1 MYNNTII
8 WRNFVYSCTIIA
20 TIIKSLQNICND
32 DIIMAKED
40 GKMQKENKKLEYKEI
55 ISKTYLKT
63 VSAFANYNDGEIVFG
78 VTDDYKVIGIENPND
93 ECLNIENQIND
104 SIKPRPDYTLKINDN
119 KTISLFVKQG
129 KSTPYKY
136 NGKAYKRSDSS
147 TVEVDEIEEKRLI
160 LSGMNISFEEM
171 NVDEEN
177 LKFSYLSENLIKAMD
192 LSTFNLDTLK
202 SLNLYNSKFGYNNA
216 ALLLADSNNFPGLD
230 IAVFGNSI
238 SIFKKRISYAG
249 ESILKQ
255 YYDVLELFR
264 SEYIVEKIED
274 GFRQKIELVPF
285 DAFREAVANALVH
298 RTWDIKAN
306 TKIEMHPDRIIISSP
321 GGLVANMSKEDY
333 INGNYSYLRNP
344 IIANVFRR
352 LNIIE
357 AFATGIK
364 RINEAYKDAIVKPI
378 YDVTSSAISVTL
390 PIIDQA
396 SLSLNEKKVYDAMKQ
411 NYSYS
416 RLELEEISGF
426 AKDTLIRVLNSLV
439 KKGVVEK
446 SGKARATMYLKK

>member
-1 MYNNTII
+1 
-8 WRNFVYSCTIIA
+8 
-20 TIIKSLQNICND
+20 
-32 DIIMAKED
+32 
-40 GKMQKENKKLEYKEI
+40 MQKENKKLEYKEI

-93 ECLNIENQIND
+93 ECFNIENQIND
-104 SIKPRPDYTLKINDN
+104 SIKPRPDYTLKMNDN

-160 LSGMNISFEEM
+160 LPGMNISFEEM

-177 LKFSYLSENLIKAMD
+177 LEFSYLSENLIKAMD

-238 SIFKKRISYAG
+238 NIFKKRISYAG

-439 KKGVVEK
+439 EKGVVEK

>member
-1 MYNNTII
+1 
-8 WRNFVYSCTIIA
+8 
-20 TIIKSLQNICND
+20 
-32 DIIMAKED
+32 
-40 GKMQKENKKLEYKEI
+40 MQKENKKLEYKEI

-63 VSAFANYNDGEIVFG
+63 VSAFENYNDGEIVFG
-78 VTDDYKVIGIENPND
+78 VTDDYKVIGIKDPND

-104 SIKPRPDYTLKINDN
+104 SIKPRPDYTLKINDD
-119 KTISLFVKQG
+119 KTISLYVKQG

-136 NGKAYKRSDSS
+136 NGKAYKRNDSS
-147 TVEVDEIEEKRLI
+147 TVEVDEIDEKRLI

-177 LKFSYLSENLIKAMD
+177 LEFSYLSENLIKAMD
-192 LSTFNLDTLK
+192 LSSFNLDTLK

-216 ALLLADSNNFPGLD
+216 AMLLADSNNFPGLD

-238 SIFKKRISYAG
+238 NVFKRRISFAG

-274 GFRQKIELVPF
+274 GFRQKKELIPF

-306 TKIEMHPDRIIISSP
+306 AKIEMHPDKIIISSP
-321 GGLVANMSKEDY
+321 GGLVADMSKEDY

-364 RINEAYKDAIVKPI
+364 RINDAYKDAIVKPI

-390 PIIDQA
+390 PLIDQVN
-396 SLSLNEKKVYDAMKQ
+396 LSFNEKKVYDFMKQ

-426 AKDTLIRVLNSLV
+426 AKDTLIRILNTLV
-439 KKGVVEK
+439 EKGIVEK
-446 SGKARATMYLKK
+446 SGKARATIYVKK

>member
-1 MYNNTII
+1 
-8 WRNFVYSCTIIA
+8 
-20 TIIKSLQNICND
+20 
-32 DIIMAKED
+32 
-40 GKMQKENKKLEYKEI
+40 MQKENKKLEYKET
-55 ISKTYLKT
+55 ISKSYLKT

-78 VTDDYKVIGIENPND
+78 VTDDYKVIGIENPNS

-104 SIKPRPDYTLKINDN
+104 SIKPRPDYTLKINDD

-136 NGKAYKRSDSS
+136 NGKAYKRNDSS

-177 LKFSYLSENLIKAMD
+177 LEFSYLSKYLVKAMD
-192 LSTFNLDTLK
+192 LSSFNLDTLK
-202 SLNLYNSKFGYNNA
+202 SLNLYNSKYGYNNA

-238 SIFKKRISYAG
+238 NIFKKRISYAG

-255 YYDVLELFR
+255 YYDALELFR

-274 GFRQKIELVPF
+274 GFRKKIELVPF

-321 GGLVANMSKEDY
+321 GGLVADMSKEDY
-333 INGNYSYLRNP
+333 INGNYFYLRNP

-390 PIIDQA
+390 PVIDQT
-396 SLSLNEKKVYDAMKQ
+396 SLSFNEKKVYDAMKQ
-411 NYSYS
+411 NHSYS

-426 AKDTLIRVLNSLV
+426 AKDTLIRILNSLV
-439 KKGVVEK
+439 EKGIVEK
-446 SGKARATMYLKK
+446 SGKARGTMYVKK

>member
-1 MYNNTII
+1 
-8 WRNFVYSCTIIA
+8 
-20 TIIKSLQNICND
+20 
-32 DIIMAKED
+32 
-40 GKMQKENKKLEYKEI
+40 MQKENKKLEYKEI

-93 ECLNIENQIND
+93 ECFNIENQIND

-160 LSGMNISFEEM
+160 LPGMNISFEEM

-238 SIFKKRISYAG
+238 NIFKKRISYAG

-439 KKGVVEK
+439 EKGVVEK

>member
-1 MYNNTII
+1 
-8 WRNFVYSCTIIA
+8 
-20 TIIKSLQNICND
+20 
-32 DIIMAKED
+32 
-40 GKMQKENKKLEYKEI
+40 
-55 ISKTYLKT
+55 
-63 VSAFANYNDGEIVFG
+63 
-78 VTDDYKVIGIENPND
+78 
-93 ECLNIENQIND
+93 
-104 SIKPRPDYTLKINDN
+104 
-119 KTISLFVKQG
+119 
-129 KSTPYKY
+129 
-136 NGKAYKRSDSS
+136 
-147 TVEVDEIEEKRLI
+147 
-160 LSGMNISFEEM
+160 MNISFEEM
-171 NVDEEN
+171 NADEEN
-177 LKFSYLSENLIKAMD
+177 LEFSYLSKYLIKAMD
-192 LSTFNLDTLK
+192 LSSFNLDTLK

-238 SIFKKRISYAG
+238 NIFKKRISYAG

-255 YYDVLELFR
+255 YYDALELFR

-321 GGLVANMSKEDY
+321 GGLVADMSKEDY

-390 PIIDQA
+390 PVIDQT
-396 SLSLNEKKVYDAMKQ
+396 SLSFNEKKVYDAMKQ
-411 NYSYS
+411 NHSYS

-439 KKGVVEK
+439 EKGVVEK

>member
-1 MYNNTII
+1 
-8 WRNFVYSCTIIA
+8 
-20 TIIKSLQNICND
+20 
-32 DIIMAKED
+32 
-40 GKMQKENKKLEYKEI
+40 MQKENKKLEYKEI

-78 VTDDYKVIGIENPND
+78 VTDDYKVIGIKNPND

-136 NGKAYKRSDSS
+136 NGKVYKRSDSS

-177 LKFSYLSENLIKAMD
+177 LEFSYLSENLIKAMD
-192 LSTFNLDTLK
+192 LSSFNLDTLK

-238 SIFKKRISYAG
+238 NIFKKRISYAG

-264 SEYIVEKIED
+264 NEYIVEKIED
-274 GFRQKIELVPF
+274 GFRQKIELIPF

-321 GGLVANMSKEDY
+321 GGLVADMSKEDY

-396 SLSLNEKKVYDAMKQ
+396 SLSFNEKKVYDAMKQ

-426 AKDTLIRVLNSLV
+426 AKDTLIRILNSLV
-439 KKGVVEK
+439 EKGIVEK
-446 SGKARATMYLKK
+446 SGKARATLYLKK

>member
-1 MYNNTII
+1 
-8 WRNFVYSCTIIA
+8 
-20 TIIKSLQNICND
+20 
-32 DIIMAKED
+32 
-40 GKMQKENKKLEYKEI
+40 MQKENKKLEYKEI

-78 VTDDYKVIGIENPND
+78 VTDAYKVIGIENPND

-177 LKFSYLSENLIKAMD
+177 LEFSYLSDNLIKAIG
-192 LSTFNLDTLK
+192 LSSFNLDTLK
-202 SLNLYNSKFGYNNA
+202 SLNLYNSKYGYNNA
-216 ALLLADSNNFPGLD
+216 ALLLADNNNFPGLD

-238 SIFKKRISYAG
+238 NIFKKRISYAG

-264 SEYIVEKIED
+264 SEYIVEKIEG

-426 AKDTLIRVLNSLV
+426 AKDTLIRILNSLV
-439 KKGVVEK
+439 EKGIVEK
-446 SGKARATMYLKK
+446 SGKARATTYVKK

>member
-1 MYNNTII
+1 M
-8 WRNFVYSCTIIA
+8 
-20 TIIKSLQNICND
+20 L
-32 DIIMAKED
+32 
-40 GKMQKENKKLEYKEI
+40 KENKKLEYKEV

-78 VTDDYKVIGIENPND
+78 ITDDYKIIGIQNPND

-104 SIKPRPDYTLKINDN
+104 SIKPRPEYALKINDD

-129 KSTPYKY
+129 KSTPYRY
-136 NGKAYKRSDSS
+136 NGKAYKRNDSS

-171 NVDEEN
+171 NIDEEK
-177 LKFSYLSENLIKAMD
+177 LEFDYLGEKLVKSIE
-192 LSTFNLDTLK
+192 LSNFNLDTLK
-202 SLNLYNSKFGYNNA
+202 SLNLYSSKFGYNNA
-216 ALLLADSNNFPGLD
+216 AKLLADSNNFPGLD
-230 IAVFGNSI
+230 IVVFGNSI
-238 SIFKKRISYAG
+238 NILKKRISLAG

-255 YYDVLELFR
+255 YYDALELFEN
-264 SEYIVEKIED
+264 EYIVQKIED
-274 GFRQKIELVPF
+274 GFRKKLELVPY
-285 DAFREAVANALVH
+285 DAFREAVANGLVH

-306 TKIEMHPDRIIISSP
+306 TKIEMHPDKIIISSP
-321 GGLVANMSKEDY
+321 GGLVADMTKEDY

-364 RINEAYKDAIVKPI
+364 RINDAYKDAIAKPI
-378 YDVTSSAISVTL
+378 YDVTRSAISVTL
-390 PIIDQA
+390 PIIEQ
-396 SLSLNEKKVYDAMKQ
+396 SNLSNNEKKVYDVMKQ

-416 RLELEEISGF
+416 RNELEKISGF
-426 AKDTLIRVLNSLV
+426 AKDTLIRILNALIEKGIV
-439 KKGVVEK
+439 EKKG
-446 SGKARATMYLKK
+446 SAKATTYIKK